1 MLNLYMGDLHKNIC
15 MGAKQM
21 SKIKN
26 IDKKEILIII
36 MIIAICGVIFF
47 FETQKKGFHEDEVH
61 SNASA
66 VNPYNG
72 LMVAYENNTV
82 PDEGEPV
89 WKTREYVQEYM
100 TLSINNYFNL
110 ISIYKNQALDN
121 HPPVFYIL
129 LHFSTILF
137 GGKFTKYSAFLVN
150 IIGFILSCYVIK
162 KILESIKKEELTIPI
177 LITYGLCMGTISMV
191 IYQKMYML
199 LTFFILLY
207 FYYTIKIYKNDFNLD
222 KELKIKLSISM
233 ILGFL
238 TQYFF
243 VFYAGAIFIIILI
256 NMIKQKKYKDMREY
270 IKIHIISAILGILLF
285 VPCIFHLLFSE
296 RGISNIAN
304 HNYFINLMKYV
315 KYLAYAFTIKESMLL
330 IYIAL
335 FIAFILITVKLKKN
349 DERFIVL
356 LAIIPTILFFAVTIK
371 LTSFQELR
379 YIMPMIPFIVFSFMI
394 IIDTLLQKVKY
405 KNIIIIGIAILL
417 SVNGLIFAKPKFL
430 YEEYEKCIS
439 IAKENSEKSFVYI
452 YDNFFNHMKSIPEMM
467 IYNKTLIIN
476 TRKNELEYLIND
488 EELNNEEQYILCIR
502 SYMNN
507 EEILEKITSKTP
519 FKKIKTLYTS
529 KYGASDEYV
538 EDNLYL
544 VSK

>member
-1 MLNLYMGDLHKNIC
+1 M
-15 MGAKQM
+15 
-21 SKIKN
+21 
-26 IDKKEILIII
+26 
-36 MIIAICGVIFF
+36 
-47 FETQKKGFHEDEVH
+47 
-61 SNASA
+61 
-66 VNPYNG
+66 
-72 LMVAYENNTV
+72 
-82 PDEGEPV
+82 
-89 WKTREYVQEYM
+89 
-100 TLSINNYFNL
+100 
-110 ISIYKNQALDN
+110 
-121 HPPVFYIL
+121 
-129 LHFSTILF
+129 
-137 GGKFTKYSAFLVN
+137 
-150 IIGFILSCYVIK
+150 
-162 KILESIKKEELTIPI
+162 
-177 LITYGLCMGTISMV
+177 
-191 IYQKMYML
+191 
-199 LTFFILLY
+199 
-207 FYYTIKIYKNDFNLD
+207 
-222 KELKIKLSISM
+222 
-233 ILGFL
+233 
-238 TQYFF
+238 
-243 VFYAGAIFIIILI
+243 
-256 NMIKQKKYKDMREY
+256 
-270 IKIHIISAILGILLF
+270 
-285 VPCIFHLLFSE
+285 
-296 RGISNIAN
+296 
-304 HNYFINLMKYV
+304 
-315 KYLAYAFTIKESMLL
+315 
-330 IYIAL
+330 
-335 FIAFILITVKLKKN
+335 
-349 DERFIVL
+349 L

-417 SVNGLIFAKPKFL
+417 SVNGLIFSKPKFL

-488 EELNNEEQYILCIR
+488 EELKNEEQYILCIR